1 MLRSRLYNNKM
12 SSRSSNS
19 RSLYGDSN
27 ATNNPSNI
35 ISQLGPFLSSYLS
48 TALSKGVDSVIG
60 AVSPNAGTFTSLQAL
75 GANMKSM
82 IWDPVSGRLKVTGML
97 QSDVYACSIE
107 RIVYNSISGSTTYQP
122 LVIDVSK
129 QTTILMFP
137 LSDTTGYEVILPNGT
152 VDGQNKTILLSQGHN
167 INVNGMIFI
176 GESSDTTANTSL
188 DQLQNA
194 QNVFLR
200 HMGTYINL
208 IWDLQQKVWFSI
220 GGYFFIDS

>member
-1 MLRSRLYNNKM
+1 M
-12 SSRSSNS
+12 SSRSSSS

-27 ATNNPSNI
+27 AKNNPSNI

-75 GANMKSM
+75 GRDMKSM
-82 IWDPVSGRLKVTGML
+82 IWDPFTGRLKITGML
-97 QSDVYACSIE
+97 QSDLYACSIE
-107 RIVYNSISGSTTYQP
+107 RIVYDPTLGFDPP

-137 LSDTTGYEVILPNGT
+137 ILDTNGSEYEVTLPNGT

-167 INVNGMIFI
+167 IKIKGMIFI

-194 QNVFLR
+194 QDICLR

-208 IWDLQQKVWFSI
+208 IWDIQQRVWFSI
-220 GGYFFIDS
+220 GGYFFIDA